1 MTAIQLKQE
10 FFQEFSSI
18 TGDESFWRDA
28 IEALRRLVNTRL
40 SSSDKEKVEGNKPKK
55 RKVKDLSPEEKR
67 EFLQHLYKKS
77 KADNPKLYEMFD
89 KMKLTEED
97 INDSDERV
105 QYILS
110 K

>member
-28 IEALRRLVNTRL
+28 IEALRRLVKVRL
-40 SSSDKEKVEGNKPKK
+40 SPSDKAKIEDNQPKK

-67 EFLQHLYKKS
+67 EFLQRVYQKS
-77 KADNPKLYEMFD
+77 RNDNPELYAMFD
-89 KMKLTEED
+89 RMKLTEED
-97 INDSDERV
+97 INDTDERV